1 MQPRQKAL
9 PGSYYAKLIGGSIIC
24 IPDFATILL
33 EIFDIF
39 HPIDMVPVNA
49 AIHLECMLFLGLVFI
64 VLCVIFWYGMRFERA
79 KALGQSRAI
88 PKWIL
93 FPTRWTLKN
102 AVGVFL
108 LDFTGCGLFQILFP
122 ASKSLDMVWIGIVA
136 FLFATFMTFIHSIG
150 HRPRPKSKIFITFTL
165 EFSTAFVSH

>member
-24 IPDFATILL
+24 ILAFATILL

-39 HPIDMVPVNA
+39 HPIDIVPVNA
-49 AIHLECMLFLGLVFI
+49 AIHLARIIFLVLVFI
-64 VLCVIFWYGMRFERA
+64 GWCVIFWYGMRFEQA

-88 PKWIL
+88 PKWLL

-108 LDFTGCGLFQILFP
+108 LYFTGCVLFQILFP
-122 ASKSLDMVWIGIVA
+122 ASKSLDMVWIGIVE
-136 FLFATFMTFIHSIG
+136 FLFASFMMFMHWIG
-150 HRPRPKSKIFITFTL
+150 HRRRAKSKIF
-165 EFSTAFVSH
+165 VS

>member
-24 IPDFATILL
+24 ILTFATILM

-49 AIHLECMLFLGLVFI
+49 AIHLARIIFLVLVFMGW
-64 VLCVIFWYGMRFERA
+64 CVIFWYGMRFEQA
-79 KALGQSRAI
+79 KGLGQSRAI
-88 PKWIL
+88 PKWLL

-108 LDFTGCGLFQILFP
+108 LYFTGCVIFQILFP
-122 ASKSLDMVWIGIVA
+122 ASKSLDIVWIGIVA
-136 FLFATFMTFIHSIG
+136 FFFASFMTFMHWTG
-150 HRPRPKSKIFITFTL
+150 HRRRAKPKIF
-165 EFSTAFVSH
+165 VS